1 MQPAKEQHFRGYAG
15 SCDRS
20 QDAQGFIEC
29 RDDQAQATKQLKD
42 AHRQP
47 NSVGNRIQ
55 GRYGLLGIGKLPY
68 RAYGG
73 MQGEKDLKNP

>member
-1 MQPAKEQHFRGYAG
+1 MQPAKEQHFRGYEG

-29 RDDQAQATKQLKD
+29 RDDQANAAKQLKD

-55 GRYGLLGIGKLPY
+55 GRHSLLGIGKLPY

-73 MQGEKDLKNP
+73 MQGEKALKNP